1 MTLNYYANSPDF
13 LVNAFFSGTSN
24 PLFVSY
30 DESLDG
36 QVVLENATTNYSVT
50 VVTASPNSLESY
62 FHFGTPVDASAE
74 ILAMFVRD
82 ASDNIV
88 AHLDYNG
95 PTALNAAS
103 FIHTLETVDAT
114 GNLSLLSDIAQHPLT
129 PYQQQVFSA
138 ADMPES
144 SGPYT
149 FFMTF
154 LPEYLWHDTYQIT
167 GSAFDD
173 YMHPTGSSSQVQLLH
188 GGAGNDTMISYN
200 SASLYYG
207 DSGDDTFEAR
217 GTTGASFDGGTGTDM
232 ADYARA
238 VDDFTVA
245 VTGGGAAQVT
255 RSGLTDTISNTEYL
269 LFHRSASGETFST
282 LYDLAGQH
290 DWFSVTQTTNAS
302 DEQTALSLEFANGR
316 TVTYQFDGTTRTG
329 RTTSDNNDNYG
340 WTSITDTLDL
350 LGRITQRSTLLDSGL
365 TANTAYAPDGS
376 STRTTL
382 DAADDFVWA
391 SVASTYDNTG
401 TLTSHIVTFDN
412 GIERNS
418 AYTAGQLSTI
428 TITDGNDN
436 HGWDRVVDTY
446 NSAGFNTARDVYLD
460 DGSTTHF
467 EYLPLG

>member
-1 MTLNYYANSPDF
+1 MTLNYSANSPDF

-24 PLFVSY
+24 PLLVAS
-30 DESLDG
+30 DASLDG
-36 QVVLENATTNYSVT
+36 AVVLANPITNYSVT
-50 VVTASPNSLESY
+50 LTTDDPAALEFYFLFGIQVAPAAQILSMQIKDNS
-62 FHFGTPVDASAE
+62 GT
-74 ILAMFVRD
+74 
-82 ASDNIV
+82 IV
-88 AHLDYNG
+88 ANLDYDAPN
-95 PTALNAAS
+95 ALNAAS
-103 FIHTLETVDAT
+103 FIGTLELVEAT
-114 GNLSLLSDIAQHPLT
+114 GNLSLLSGIAQNPVT
-129 PYQQQVFSA
+129 PYAQQVFSA

-144 SGPYT
+144 GGNYT
-149 FFMTF
+149 FFMTL
-154 LPEYLWHDTYQIT
+154 LPEYLWHDTYQII

-173 YMHPTGSSSQVQLLH
+173 YMHPTGSSSQVQLLR
-188 GGAGNDTMISYN
+188 GGAGNDTMVSYN
-200 SASLYYG
+200 SASLFYG

-217 GTTGASFDGGTGTDM
+217 GTSGANFDGGTGTDM

-238 VDDFTVA
+238 VEDFTVA
-245 VTGGGAAQVT
+245 VFGGGAAQVT

-290 DWFSVTQTTNAS
+290 DWLSVTQTTNAS

-316 TVTYQFDGTTRTG
+316 TVSYQFDGTTRTG
-329 RTTSDNNDNYG
+329 RTTSDNNDSYG
-340 WTSITDTLDL
+340 WTSITDTLDP

-365 TANTAYAPDGS
+365 TANTTYAPDGS
-376 STRTTL
+376 STRTTT

-412 GIERNS
+412 GIERSS

-436 HGWDRVVDTY
+436 HNWDRVVDTY
-446 NSAGFNTARDVYLD
+446 NPVGFNTARDVYLD

-467 EYLPLG
+467 DYLPLG